1 MYRYIFILRNQNI
14 VFNFNWSEHNCT
26 SQNRYWILWS
36 LFFYSTNSQ
45 SGNCMTI
52 LHCLLVL
59 FVFAFWM
66 LNTYMYIVLKWCSK
80 IITHSEARELV
91 HSSTTINI
99 QWPQKTS
106 LNKGLISL
114 LTWVSDP
121 RLAVTHSQLYKH
133 MKTESV
139 SRFIY

>member
-1 MYRYIFILRNQNI
+1 MGRFVCTGIYLYCGIKILYLTSIDQNI
-14 VFNFNWSEHNCT
+14 IARAKTDIEFFDP
-26 SQNRYWILWS
+26 
-36 LFFYSTNSQ
+36 FFYSTNSQ

-91 HSSTTINI
+91 HSLATINI
-99 QWPQKTS
+99 QRPAENQFEQRINFIINLGFWSQ
-106 LNKGLISL
+106 II
-114 LTWVSDP
+114 
-121 RLAVTHSQLYKH
+121 AVTHSQLYKH
-133 MKTESV
+133 M
-139 SRFIY
+139 

>member
-1 MYRYIFILRNQNI
+1 MGRFVCTGIYLYWGIKILYLTSIDQNI
-14 VFNFNWSEHNCT
+14 IARAKTDIEFFDP
-26 SQNRYWILWS
+26 
-36 LFFYSTNSQ
+36 FFYSTNSQ

-91 HSSTTINI
+91 HTSTTINI

-121 RLAVTHSQLYKH
+121 RL
-133 MKTESV
+133 
-139 SRFIY
+139 

>member
-1 MYRYIFILRNQNI
+1 MEEKVCMYQYIFILRNQNI

-36 LFFYSTNSQ
+36 PFFL
-45 SGNCMTI
+45 
-52 LHCLLVL
+52 LHKLAVRKVHDNTSLSLSL
-59 FVFAFWM
+59 FVFVFWM
-66 LNTYMYIVLKWCSK
+66 LNSYMYIVLKWCSK

-121 RLAVTHSQLYKH
+121 RL
-133 MKTESV
+133 
-139 SRFIY
+139 